1 MSSPITQ
8 RVRLSIRGVSKTYV
22 GDGRSTP
29 VLHDINLEVSDQE
42 FVSIIGVSGSGKST
56 LLNIIAGI
64 MPADAGAVYS
74 DRERVTGPG
83 PERGVI
89 FQQYA
94 VFPWLTVRQNIEFG
108 LRLARGRRPAAE
120 RRAIA
125 DRYIELMG
133 LRGFEDAWPKTLSGG
148 MKQRVAI
155 ARAYAVDPEIL
166 LMDEP
171 FGALDAQ
178 TRDQMQEALHE
189 TMDRDKRTV
198 VFVTHSVE
206 EALFLSNRVVVLGGQ
221 PARIREI
228 LEVPLAFPRVRAIK
242 FTPEFAQMRRR
253 VEELLHRGHDRI
265 QAETLAAPQAS
276 GSRATLDTR

>member
-1 MSSPITQ
+1 MSSRPITE
-8 RVRLSIRGVSKTYV
+8 RVRVSLRGVSKTYKS
-22 GDGRSTP
+22 DGRITP
-29 VLHDINLEVSDQE
+29 VLHDVSLEVLDQE

-64 MPADAGAVYS
+64 VPADAGAVYS
-74 DRERVTGPG
+74 DGERVTGPG

-108 LRLARGRRPAAE
+108 LRLARGQRPAAE

-125 DRYIELMG
+125 DRYVELMG
-133 LRGFEDAWPKTLSGG
+133 LRGFEDAWPKALSGG

-178 TRDQMQEALHE
+178 TRDQMQEALHG
-189 TMDRDKRTV
+189 MIDRDRRTV

-206 EALFLSNRVVVLGGQ
+206 EALFLSNRVVVLGGR
-221 PARIREI
+221 PARIQKI
-228 LEVPLAFPRVRAIK
+228 LEVTLPFPRASGMK
-242 FTPEFAQMRRR
+242 FTPEFAQMRQR
-253 VEELLHRGHDRI
+253 VEELLHHG
-265 QAETLAAPQAS
+265 QPEAM
-276 GSRATLDTR
+276 